1 LWPYIAPGK
10 PTENACVE
18 SFIGRFR
25 DECLNEKVDTS
36 IYRIWA
42 KVGVWGHRDG
52 RPTVLKV
59 AGGAR
64 GRGAELVR

>member
-1 LWPYIAPGK
+1 MVHATLGIRAAAEK
-10 PTENACVE
+10 PA
-18 SFIGRFR
+18 GGGHGGL
-25 DECLNEKVDTS
+25 DGAKLDTS